1 LERNLKIWTIRE
13 LLDWLIIQF
22 EKNDITSPKQ
32 NAETIIS
39 HVLKVKRLDIYL
51 QPEKEIS
58 DVQLNTILEI
68 TSRRKKYEPLQYIL
82 GETEFYGYKIIVNK
96 RVLIP
101 RPETEL
107 LVEKIINEEKK
118 ASSMLEIGTGSGAI
132 VIALAKNLDNIKIDA
147 IDILKDVLKIAE
159 QNAKLNNVEIN
170 FFQSD
175 IFKNVSEKYNIILS
189 NPPYIS
195 QTDYE
200 QLPVEIKDFEPK
212 SALQAMNN
220 GLYFYKEILKY
231 AKEHLTKSGKIYF
244 EIGYDQAKKITEI
257 AKENGFSNIQ
267 VFKDLNG
274 FDRIMRI
281 YN

>member
-1 LERNLKIWTIRE
+1 
-13 LLDWLIIQF
+13 LDWLIAQF
-22 EKNDITSPKQ
+22 EKNKITNPKQ

-175 IFKNVSEKYNIILS
+175 IFENVTDKYDLIIS

-200 QLPVEIKDFEPK
+200 ELPVEIKDFEPK

-220 GLYFYKEILKY
+220 GLYFYNEILKY
-231 AKEHLTKSGKIYF
+231 AKEYLTESGKIYF
-244 EIGYDQAKKITEI
+244 EIGYDQAEKITEM
-257 AKENGFSNIQ
+257 AMKNGFSDIQ
-267 VFKDLNG
+267 GFKDLNG
-274 FDRIMRI
+274 FDRIVRI
-281 YN
+281 IN

>member
-1 LERNLKIWTIRE
+1 LEVWTIQK
-13 LLDWLIIQF
+13 LLDWLIAQF
-22 EKNDITSPKQ
+22 EKNKITNPKQ

-175 IFKNVSEKYNIILS
+175 IFENVTDKYDLIIS

-200 QLPVEIKDFEPK
+200 ELPVEIKDFEPK

-220 GLYFYKEILKY
+220 GLYFYNEILKY
-231 AKEHLTKSGKIYF
+231 AKEYLTESGKIYF
-244 EIGYDQAKKITEI
+244 EIGYDQAEKITEM
-257 AKENGFSNIQ
+257 AMKNGFSDIQ
-267 VFKDLNG
+267 GFKDLNG
-274 FDRIMRI
+274 FDRIVRI
-281 YN
+281 IN